1 MNQYSFTVAWSDDD
15 EGYIALCPEFPKLS
29 GFGETAE
36 DALVEVR
43 TALKA
48 AIQSYQD
55 EGWPLPEPRK
65 QQEYSGKLLLRLPRS
80 LHARLAEAAE
90 ADKVSL
96 NTYVV
101 TLLSGASSA
110 AAMRLVIEQ
119 AMREL
124 DPTVKQQIERS
135 WK

>member
-29 GFGETAE
+29 GFGETVE

-48 AIQSYQD
+48 AVQSYQD
-55 EGWPLPEPRK
+55 AGWPLPEPRK

-90 ADKVSL
+90 ADEVSL

-124 DPTVKQQIERS
+124 DPTVKQHIERS